1 MVEVARLETRR
12 LILRGWREE
21 DRAPFAAL
29 NADPEVMALMP
40 SVLSRVESNALVDR
54 LLDGIVVRGW
64 GMFAVERRE
73 DGAFVGMAG
82 LAPVAFEAEFTP
94 SLELAWR
101 LARAFWGQGYA
112 TEAAQACVRYGFDV
126 LGEQRLHAFT
136 AAENLRSQSVM
147 QRIGMTRVA
156 GGDFDHP
163 RLPPGH
169 RLRRHVLYRID
180 AE

>member
-1 MVEVARLETRR
+1 MAEPVRLETER
-12 LILRGWREE
+12 LILRGWRDE

-29 NADPEVMALMP
+29 NGDPEVMALMP
-40 SVLSRVESNALVDR
+40 SVLSREESDAMIDR
-54 LLDGIVVRGW
+54 LQDGVLARGW

-73 DGAFVGMAG
+73 DGAFLGMTG

-101 LARAFWGQGYA
+101 LARQAWGWGYA
-112 TEAAQACVRYGFDV
+112 SEAAQACVRYGFDV
-126 LGEQRLHAFT
+126 PGETRLHAFT
-136 AAENLRSQSVM
+136 ATENVRSQAVM
-147 QRIGMTRVA
+147 GRIGMSRVA
-156 GGDFDHP
+156 DGDFDHP

-180 AE
+180 AG